1 MSEKIELQ
9 PEGDDTVTSRT
20 EQDDTT
26 DDAQESSP
34 STKVTL
40 SRWRKI
46 SFTVVTL
53 LAYLFLNAGVSLVT
67 PFYAIVVSF
76 NV

>member
-1 MSEKIELQ
+1 MSERIELQ
-9 PEGDDTVTSRT
+9 PEGYDISRT

-26 DDAQESSP
+26 DDTQGTSP
-34 STKVTL
+34 NTEMTF

-67 PFYAIVVSF
+67 PFYAIVVSS